1 MQPWLLLSPP
11 PPTPS
16 QQQRQQPHQAAA
28 AAAAAAAADEQQ
40 RLLATAAARGHL
52 ERTTTPNCE
61 TKALFPIK
69 NWSNLQKVTDF
80 WLFTEKSM
88 D

>member
-11 PPTPS
+11 PPTPQ

-28 AAAAAAAADEQQ
+28 AAAAADAADEQQ
-40 RLLATAAARGHL
+40 RLSATARGGHL
-52 ERTTTPNCE
+52 ERTTTPNCK
-61 TKALFPIK
+61 TKAPFSIK

-80 WLFTEKSM
+80 
-88 D
+88 

>member
-28 AAAAAAAADEQQ
+28 AAADEQQ
-40 RLLATAAARGHL
+40 RLSATAAARGHL
-52 ERTTTPNCE
+52 ERTTTPNCK

-80 WLFTEKSM
+80 
-88 D
+88 